1 MSLTRPRPR
10 SCRPAFPTAALLS
23 GSLLLCCAGA
33 ASSAAVDLAPVAARS
48 AVAADAPAVWT
59 SDIESD
65 GAISGSEIRILV
77 WNVQKGNSDN
87 WVGDFR
93 SMSSDSDLVL
103 LQEAHL
109 REEFASGLV
118 GLPRW
123 DMVDAWRYAGVPTG
137 VLTASNVAPLNVRA
151 LEQREPWLRTDKSAL
166 LTEYRLGRSDLTLL
180 VANVHAI
187 NFTAN
192 TRAFREQLIAVAKLV
207 SEHQGPVIFSGDL
220 NTWRAGRRAIVD
232 DIVASLGLS
241 EVVFDGPRK
250 TFGGFPLDHV
260 FYRDLDVL
268 AADVPVIGSSDH
280 NPLVVRFRNPGRQA
294 GVTL

>member
-1 MSLTRPRPR
+1 
-10 SCRPAFPTAALLS
+10 LLS

-33 ASSAAVDLAPVAARS
+33 ASSATVDLAPVAARS
-48 AVAADAPAVWT
+48 AAPLDAPEVWS
-59 SDIESD
+59 SDVASD
-65 GAISGSEIRILV
+65 GAISGSEIRVLV
-77 WNVQKGNSDN
+77 WNVQKGSSDD

-93 SMSSDSDLVL
+93 SMSTGSDLVL

-123 DMVDAWRYAGVPTG
+123 DMVDAWQYGGVPTG
-137 VLTASNVAPLNVRA
+137 VLTASNVAPLKVRA

-166 LTEYRLGRSDLTLL
+166 LTEYRLAGSDLTLL

-192 TRAFREQLIAVAKLV
+192 TRAFREQLIAVAELV

-232 DIVASLGLS
+232 GIVASLGLS

-260 FYRDLDVL
+260 FYRDLHVL

-280 NPLVVRFRNPGRQA
+280 NPLVVRFRNPGRPA
-294 GVTL
+294 GATL